1 MPLTYFSHLKCSR
14 CGKIHAADLVQSI
27 CTECGRVLLA
37 EYDLEAAKR
46 ELSQSNFPEK
56 REHSL
61 WRYRKL
67 LPINDR
73 SSIISLGEGWTPVLG
88 LDRIANDLGVNELL
102 VKEEGYNPTGSF
114 KARGLCLAVSKA
126 HELGIREV
134 AIPSAGNAGGAL
146 AAYAAKAGMKAHVF
160 VPKDTP
166 SVNIAE
172 VAIFGAEVTLVDGN
186 ISDAAKKMNEMRQ
199 GKQWFDM
206 STLKEPYRLEG
217 KKTMGYE
224 IAEQFKNELPDVIVY
239 PTGGGTGLIGMWKA
253 FRELQQLGW
262 LGEKLPRM
270 VSVQTA
276 GCAPIVKAFEEKKP
290 ASEFWNDAQTIA
302 SGLRVPKAFADDL
315 ILQALYESN
324 GTAVAV
330 TDEEILQDIKR
341 VATTE
346 GLLLSPEG
354 AATLSATR
362 HLRENGFV
370 KSEDTV
376 LLFNTGSGYKYV
388 EVMERLRGK

>member
-1 MPLTYFSHLKCSR
+1 
-14 CGKIHAADLVQSI
+14 
-27 CTECGRVLLA
+27 
-37 EYDLEAAKR
+37 
-46 ELSQSNFPEK
+46 
-56 REHSL
+56 
-61 WRYRKL
+61 
-67 LPINDR
+67 
-73 SSIISLGEGWTPVLG
+73 
-88 LDRIANDLGVNELL
+88 
-102 VKEEGYNPTGSF
+102 
-114 KARGLCLAVSKA
+114 
-126 HELGIREV
+126 
-134 AIPSAGNAGGAL
+134 
-146 AAYAAKAGMKAHVF
+146 
-160 VPKDTP
+160 
-166 SVNIAE
+166 
-172 VAIFGAEVTLVDGN
+172 
-186 ISDAAKKMNEMRQ
+186 
-199 GKQWFDM
+199 
-206 STLKEPYRLEG
+206 
-217 KKTMGYE
+217 
-224 IAEQFKNELPDVIVY
+224 VIVY